1 MSNDLNDS
9 QRTKN
14 LFIFFVV
21 IALITALLAGL
32 GMYIQESDFRA
43 NLEEET
49 RESLNAYF
57 ADLSSHLL
65 YSCFPWFCDLKL
77 SS

>member
-9 QRTKN
+9 QITKN

-21 IALITALLAGL
+21 IALITLLLAGL
-32 GMYIQESDFRA
+32 GLYNQESDFRA

-49 RESLNAYF
+49 RESL
-57 ADLSSHLL
+57 
-65 YSCFPWFCDLKL
+65 KE
-77 SS
+77 

>member
-9 QRTKN
+9 QITKN

-21 IALITALLAGL
+21 IALITLLLAGL

-43 NLEEET
+43 NLEEAT
-49 RESLNAYF
+49 RESLQE
-57 ADLSSHLL
+57 
-65 YSCFPWFCDLKL
+65 
-77 SS
+77 

>member
-9 QRTKN
+9 QITIN

-49 RESLNAYF
+49 RESL
-57 ADLSSHLL
+57 
-65 YSCFPWFCDLKL
+65 KE
-77 SS
+77 

>member
-9 QRTKN
+9 QITKN
-14 LFIFFVV
+14 LFIFFFFFS
-21 IALITALLAGL
+21 LITALLAGL

-49 RESLNAYF
+49 RESL
-57 ADLSSHLL
+57 
-65 YSCFPWFCDLKL
+65 KE
-77 SS
+77 

>member
-9 QRTKN
+9 QITKN

-21 IALITALLAGL
+21 IALVTVMLAGL

-49 RESLNAYF
+49 RESLNE
-57 ADLSSHLL
+57 
-65 YSCFPWFCDLKL
+65 
-77 SS
+77 

>member
-9 QRTKN
+9 QITKN
-14 LFIFFVV
+14 LFIFFIV
-21 IALITALLAGL
+21 IALTTALLAGL

-49 RESLNAYF
+49 RESLNE
-57 ADLSSHLL
+57 
-65 YSCFPWFCDLKL
+65 
-77 SS
+77 

>member
-9 QRTKN
+9 QITKN

-21 IALITALLAGL
+21 IALINALLAGL
-32 GMYIQESDFRA
+32 VMYIQESYFRA

-49 RESLNAYF
+49 RESL
-57 ADLSSHLL
+57 
-65 YSCFPWFCDLKL
+65 KE
-77 SS
+77 

>member
-9 QRTKN
+9 QITKN
-14 LFIFFVV
+14 PFIFFVV

-49 RESLNAYF
+49 RESLNE
-57 ADLSSHLL
+57 
-65 YSCFPWFCDLKL
+65 
-77 SS
+77 

>member
-9 QRTKN
+9 QITNN

-49 RESLNAYF
+49 RESLNE
-57 ADLSSHLL
+57 
-65 YSCFPWFCDLKL
+65 
-77 SS
+77 

>member
-9 QRTKN
+9 QITKN

-21 IALITALLAGL
+21 ISLITLLLAGL

-49 RESLNAYF
+49 RESL
-57 ADLSSHLL
+57 
-65 YSCFPWFCDLKL
+65 KE
-77 SS
+77 

>member
-9 QRTKN
+9 QITKN
-14 LFIFFVV
+14 LFIFLLSSH
-21 IALITALLAGL
+21 AITALLAGL

-49 RESLNAYF
+49 RESLNE
-57 ADLSSHLL
+57 
-65 YSCFPWFCDLKL
+65 
-77 SS
+77 

>member
-9 QRTKN
+9 QITKN

-21 IALITALLAGL
+21 IALVTVMLAGL
-32 GMYIQESDFRA
+32 GIYIQESDFRA

-49 RESLNAYF
+49 RESLNE
-57 ADLSSHLL
+57 
-65 YSCFPWFCDLKL
+65 
-77 SS
+77 